1 MDTEQILKLNIENI
15 DKAYGGVR
23 GTTLSSRR
31 NLRFWP
37 RIKEYGVRTIIE
49 LRCDDHS
56 SRLSKLCE
64 QHGLNYFEFPIDSR
78 TISDEAIAE
87 KLPDFFNIIDEGD
100 FYIACA
106 MGLHRTD
113 IALSVY
119 WMFHGA
125 DKGLPPPYLKG
136 HIVDGKLLLERLN
149 NKVYRRLNS
158 LYTYLSEEGKFDIP
172 NEIVFKERKLK
183 LKCEKFYQ
191 NV

>member
-15 DKAYGGVR
+15 DKVYGGVR
-23 GTTLSSRR
+23 GTTLSSRH

-37 RIKEYGVRTIIE
+37 KIKEYGVKTIIE

-56 SRLSKLCE
+56 SRLERLCE
-64 QHGLNYFEFPIDSR
+64 QYGLNYFEFPIDSR
-78 TISDEAIAE
+78 TVANEIIVE
-87 KLPDFFNIIDEGD
+87 KLFNFFKIIDDGN

-125 DKGLPPPYLKG
+125 DKGLPSSYLKG
-136 HIVDGKLLLERLN
+136 HIVEGKILLERLN

-158 LYTYLSEEGKFDIP
+158 LYAYLSEIGKFDIP
-172 NEIVFKERKLK
+172 NEEVFKERKQRLK
-183 LKCEKFYQ
+183 RTCD
-191 NV
+191 

>member
-1 MDTEQILKLNIENI
+1 MDTEKILNLNIENI
-15 DKAYGGVR
+15 DEVYGGIR
-23 GTTLSSRR
+23 GTTLSSRH

-37 RIKEYGVRTIIE
+37 RMKEFGIKTVIE

-56 SRLSKLCE
+56 LRLSRLCE
-64 QHGLNYFEFPIDSR
+64 QYGLRYFEFPIDSR
-78 TISDEAIAE
+78 SVPNETIAE
-87 KLPDFFNIIDEGD
+87 KLLDFFKITDDGD

-113 IALSVY
+113 IALSIY

-136 HIVDGKLLLERLN
+136 HIVNGKILLERLN

-158 LYTYLSEEGKFDIP
+158 LYTYLSTMDKFNIP
-172 NEIVFKERKLK
+172 NEEMFKERKLS
-183 LKCEKFYQ
+183 LR
-191 NV
+191 VV

>member
-1 MDTEQILKLNIENI
+1 MDTERILKLNIENI
-15 DKAYGGVR
+15 DTVYRGVR

-37 RIKEYGVRTIIE
+37 RIKDYGVRTIIE

-56 SRLSKLCE
+56 NRLSQLCE

-78 TISDEAIAE
+78 TVSDEAIAE
-87 KLPDFFNIIDEGD
+87 KLPDFFKVIDEGD

-136 HIVDGKLLLERLN
+136 HVVDGKLLLERLN

-158 LYTYLSEEGKFDIP
+158 LYAYLTEMKMPDLPHEDI
-172 NEIVFKERKLK
+172 FKQRKSALK
-183 LKCEKFYQ
+183 GI
-191 NV
+191 

>member
-15 DKAYGGVR
+15 DKVYGGVR
-23 GTTLSSRR
+23 GTTLSSRH

-37 RIKEYGVRTIIE
+37 RIKEFGVKTIIE

-56 SRLSKLCE
+56 LRLSRLCE
-64 QHGLNYFEFPIDSR
+64 QYGLRYFEFPIDSR
-78 TISDEAIAE
+78 SVPNETIAE
-87 KLPDFFNIIDEGD
+87 KLSEFYKIIDEGD

-125 DKGLPPPYLKG
+125 DKGLPPPNLKG

-158 LYTYLSEEGKFDIP
+158 LYAYLSEGRKIDNPSEF
-172 NEIVFKERKLK
+172 VVKERKLR
-183 LKCEKFYQ
+183 LKSEF
-191 NV
+191 